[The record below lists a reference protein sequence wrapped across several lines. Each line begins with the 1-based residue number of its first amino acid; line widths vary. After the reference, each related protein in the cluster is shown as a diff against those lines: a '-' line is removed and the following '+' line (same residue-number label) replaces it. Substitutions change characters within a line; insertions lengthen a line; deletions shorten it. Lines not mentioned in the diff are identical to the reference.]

1 MQGDECISH
10 GNLLSAIS
18 LYTEVLSEGEKADI
32 ETRVSCYYK
41 RSECYNLLGQVDLCN
56 DDLSAVLSDL
66 NKFIGPRLDSIVEK
80 HVKNARISLVQIYLR
95 RAVIRRRMQRCRE
108 AYLDFQRAIKL
119 ASFVPGRAVEVPKS
133 NKFKNLQL
141 NERVSEGA
149 TCLLLPTGIKMKH
162 VEKVLSEMHS
172 QCLTAQ
178 SRQLAGGLHL
188 QRQEFALA
196 VR

>member
-1 MQGDECISH
+1 
-10 GNLLSAIS
+10 
-18 LYTEVLSEGEKADI
+18 
-32 ETRVSCYYK
+32 
-41 RSECYNLLGQVDLCN
+41 LGQVDLCN

-95 RAVIRRRMQRCRE
+95 RAVIRRRMRRCRE
-108 AYLDFQRAIKL
+108 AYLDYQRAIKF

-149 TCLLLPTGIKMKH
+149 TCLLPTGITMKH
-162 VEKVLSEMHS
+162 VEKVLSEMYS
-172 QCLTAQ
+172 QCLTSQ
-178 SRQLAGGLHL
+178 SRQQAGGLHL